1 MGKSYK
7 DNEEFDPQWRPKR
20 HKTKSKAQELTRFHY
35 DNSEDQYDLLD
46 DEWEEESFEK
56 FQNKR

>member
-20 HKTKSKAQELTRFHY
+20 HKTKSKAQELTRFRY
-35 DNSEDQYDLLD
+35 DDIEEQLDFLD
-46 DEWEEESFEK
+46 DEWEEEDFEK
-56 FQNKR
+56 FNKR